1 MFLETRLFFSG
12 PLRLLT
18 VVEQPQGV
26 CDVGT
31 FPLTWPV
38 ILPRVLPFFTCFFS
52 PDYPVTNLLKMQR
65 GSVEREIVS
74 EAQLC
79 HLPAVSSWN

>member
-1 MFLETRLFFSG
+1 MFLERRLVLSG

-31 FPLTWPV
+31 FPLVWPV
-38 ILPRVLPFFTCFFS
+38 ILPQRLPFFTCFFS
-52 PDYPVTNLLKMQR
+52 PDYPVANLLKVQC
-65 GSVEREIVS
+65 GSAEREIMS

-79 HLPAVSSWN
+79 HLPAV